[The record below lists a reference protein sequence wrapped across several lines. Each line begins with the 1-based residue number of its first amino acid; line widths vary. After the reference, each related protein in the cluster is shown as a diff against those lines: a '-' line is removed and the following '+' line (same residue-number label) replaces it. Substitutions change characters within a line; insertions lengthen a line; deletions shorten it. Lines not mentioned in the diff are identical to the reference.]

1 MTNYKMKF
9 VKSAAALALGASVIT
24 SAVVAGDLS
33 ASAKT
38 TYKLSN
44 GKLVNAKTKKAI
56 KGYKVYKSVLY
67 KDGKKYTGTY
77 KAKYYKSGKL
87 FTGKTSKG
95 VYYKAGKKFTGT
107 TSYGYYYKNGVR
119 YTGKTTSG
127 IYYKNGKK
135 FNGTTTAGYYYINGK
150 RAEGIVVVKGVDVLY
165 KNGKVV
171 ADKTAPVITIDG
183 QKDGDKIELK
193 NGADF
198 ATPKASVKDNVD
210 SKVKVVT
217 EIKDQDG
224 KVVDAIDT
232 KVAGTYTITY
242 AAKDAS
248 GNTSAATITVEV
260 ADADFSLVS
269 VKTLN
274 SNYVT
279 VSFKTAKKD
288 LLGQTVEV
296 KNADGKVI
304 EVKPVDVALGD
315 SVADFEFVTPV
326 KAEELKGV
334 WTINGQSYDLDLYN
348 NLTAFLAA
356 TDQITL
362 NNVLTKLGV
371 ANVKVENIQ
380 SYLTAKADLNKT
392 AEELTVADVQKL
404 VNTVNTKKLD
414 AAAEAEIVKSVQD
427 AIKDGNDVALLSA
440 LQNPAFERVNS
451 NWVTTAS
458 TGYAETIEATDDTI
472 AKIQA
477 KINAANDAIIK
488 DTYTVSGVDK
498 EKLAASKTLVAQY
511 ATVDEKGVVTDADL
525 KAAPAKI
532 DEQMAVADV
541 IAATTPTSL
550 KSKLVA
556 LADVVNT
563 KDATVLDL
571 TKYVDANG
579 KAYVAK
585 LKATDVGAKDT
596 TTEISSLI
604 DTVNSESSANLVGA
618 VKSAAT
624 ETTVDADKLLAAIK
638 ALGLK
643 QVADSNKAVYATE
656 TTFANVSD
664 SASVQ
669 AAVDNANVTAV
680 ISATDADQ
688 LLTALQVL
696 ELKNV
701 VAANKAAYLADVK
714 SGSATIKDN
723 ATTIDAAL
731 KAINENVAK
740 EAAVKSINDATTA
753 DQVKT
758 ALDTLAF
765 SDYLNVT
772 SSDRIFIAE
781 KVLAAKDAL
790 EGKKFPNAT
799 AAETA
804 VTTATTDR
812 TTAIAGVN
820 ALTKSS
826 TLTEVAKALLAV
838 GHSSLTGTVENPTA
852 NDTEIADTFYKT
864 LSFDDAAGS
873 LKSTFRSI
881 SDIRAAI
888 K

>member
-248 GNTSAATITVEV
+248 GNASAATITVEV

-326 KAEELKGV
+326 KAEDLKGV

-498 EKLAASKTLVAQY
+498 EKLAASKSLVAQY

-585 LKATDVGAKDT
+585 LKDADVTAKDET
-596 TTEISSLI
+596 SELVGLI
-604 DTVNSESSANLVGA
+604 NTVNSESSNSLVEA
-618 VKSAAT
+618 VKTAAT
-624 ETTVDADKLLAAIK
+624 GTVDADKLLAAIK

-643 QVADSNKAVYATE
+643 QVADSNKAVYAKE
-656 TTFANVSD
+656 ASFATVSD

-669 AAVDNANVTAV
+669 AAVEAANVTAV
-680 ISATDADQ
+680 TDATDADQ

-790 EGKKFPNAT
+790 EGKKFANAT

>member
-1 MTNYKMKF
+1 MKNYKMKF

-38 TYKLSN
+38 TYKVSN

-67 KDGKKYTGTY
+67 KDGKK
-77 KAKYYKSGKL
+77 

-95 VYYKAGKKFTGT
+95 VYYKAGKKFTGK
-107 TSYGYYYKNGVR
+107 TSYGYYYKNGKR
-119 YTGKTTSG
+119 
-127 IYYKNGKK
+127 
-135 FNGTTTAGYYYINGK
+135 FNGTTSYGYYYINGK

-198 ATPKASVKDNVD
+198 TTPKASVKDNVD
-210 SKVKVVT
+210 SKAKVVT

-248 GNTSAATITVEV
+248 NNASAATITVEV

-269 VKTLN
+269 VKSLN

-279 VSFKTAKKD
+279 VAFKTAKKD

-326 KAEELKGV
+326 KAEDLKGV
-334 WTINGQSYDLDLYN
+334 WTVNGQSYDLDLYN
-348 NLTAFLAA
+348 NLSAFLAA
-356 TDQITL
+356 NDQITL
-362 NNVLTKLGV
+362 NNVLTKLGI

-380 SYLTAKADLNKT
+380 SYLEAKADLNKT

-427 AIKDGNDVALLSA
+427 AIKDGNNVALLSA

-451 NWVTTAS
+451 NWVTTDS
-458 TGYAETIEATDDTI
+458 TGYAATIASTDDSI

-477 KINAANDAIIK
+477 KINTANDTIIK
-488 DTYTVSGVDK
+488 ATYTVSGVDK

-532 DEQMAVADV
+532 DEQVAVADV

-563 KDATVLDL
+563 KDNTVLDL

-585 LKATDVGAKDT
+585 LKAATVDAKDT
-596 TTEISSLI
+596 TLEISGLI
-604 DTVNSESSANLVGA
+604 DTVNAESSTSLVEA
-618 VKSAAT
+618 VKTAAT

-643 QVADSNKAVYATE
+643 QVADSNKAVYATAAASF
-656 TTFANVSD
+656 TSVSSANE
-664 SASVQ
+664 VQ
-669 AAVDNANVTAV
+669 AAVDNSNVIAV
-680 ISATDADQ
+680 TSATDADQ
-688 LLTALQVL
+688 LLAALQVL

-701 VAANKAAYLADVK
+701 VATNKEAYLTDVK
-714 SGSATIKDN
+714 SASATIKDD

-731 KAINENVAK
+731 KVINESVAK
-740 EAAVKSINDATTA
+740 AAAVKSINDATTA

-765 SDYLNVT
+765 ADYLNVT
-772 SSDRIFIAE
+772 SGDRIFIAE
-781 KVLAAKDAL
+781 KVLAARDAL
-790 EGKKFPNAT
+790 EGKKFAD
-799 AAETA
+799 ASAVETA
-804 VTTATTDR
+804 VTNATTDR
-812 TTAIAGVN
+812 TNAIKGVN
-820 ALTKSS
+820 DLTKSS

-852 NDTEIADTFYKT
+852 NDTEIADAFYKT
-864 LSFDDAAGS
+864 LSFDDADGS